1 MASVGLGTASLI
13 GGLASAGGSIFS
25 GILGSNAAEQAAQEQ
40 AQTAQ
45 EGINLE
51 QQEFTTQ
58 QANQAPYLQAGDQ
71 SLASLLQG
79 LNSGQF
85 GPASTGKAPAAPAPF
100 TGTFQAPT
108 AAQAAATPGE
118 QFEQQQGNLGI
129 LEGSAA
135 AGGAISGGTLKSLAD
150 YDTGLASSTY
160 GNVFNQALQTY
171 GAGVT
176 GYQTNLQDYAS
187 QLAGYQTQLGAQQ
200 QGYNQLLAPASL
212 GEQATSSANASGA
225 QTTNSIAQLLASL
238 GNSQAAGTIGSTNA
252 ITSGLSGGANS
263 LSSTLLLSQLLGN
276 QTNQAATPQVAP
288 QAAPA
293 TVPTLPSG
301 TIGTNSQS
309 YSNLLNNSFV
319 AALGGGPG

>member
-1 MASVGLGTASLI
+1 MASIGLGTASLI

-79 LNSGQF
+79 LNTGQF
-85 GPASTGKAPAAPAPF
+85 GPAATGKAPAAPAPF

-135 AGGAISGGTLKSLAD
+135 AGGAVSGGTLKSLAN

-252 ITSGLSGGANS
+252 LSQGIGGATNS
-263 LSSTLLLSQLLGN
+263 LTSLLSVGQLLG
-276 QTNQAATPQVAP
+276 
-288 QAAPA
+288 
-293 TVPTLPSG
+293 S
-301 TIGTNSQS
+301 
-309 YSNLLNNSFV
+309 
-319 AALGGGPG
+319 LGGGGAINPLTTPGSSGTTPIIGGGNLNSYNQNLTNQMGVGPG